1 MRENRT
7 ECRYAIESPCRIQFK
22 EKNQLVQMVGEI
34 IEISARGGRALFPH
48 EVHVKTIVAVDMD
61 AAPGHPLYGQVI
73 HCQRAGHQWS
83 VGFRVMDNVLPFA
96 TFRKLIALGRVILD
110 DKEARQ
116 AKESASKE
124 VEPPPCFRLLD
135 LPFPSTVQ
143 AVHLAFRKKAKK
155 AHPDHGGDPADFIR
169 LHQAMEEALKLIEVA
184 S

>member
-1 MRENRT
+1 
-7 ECRYAIESPCRIQFK
+7 
-22 EKNQLVQMVGEI
+22 MVGEI

-135 LPFPSTVQ
+135 LPFPS
-143 AVHLAFRKKAKK
+143 
-155 AHPDHGGDPADFIR
+155 
-169 LHQAMEEALKLIEVA
+169 
-184 S
+184 